1 MFVRELYYWG
11 EEHPDGVFNGYGSFS
26 YCNEISLEGFLCK
39 VPVRRTSPL
48 GREICDLMLA
58 VNRQYNKSDYIPAI
72 AWAATLSTLQHSQ
85 WERRSLQKDGCKAG
99 NTENTAMT
107 GSQRSEP
114 PTKSPSEGWRGWSR
128 QNQAGVTLCRIP
140 IWMYHFKI
148 RAIFYP
154 ENVLLY

>member
-1 MFVRELYYWG
+1 MSYIEDVVAREVLDSRG
-11 EEHPDGVFNGYGSFS
+11 NPT
-26 YCNEISLEGFLCK
+26 
-39 VPVRRTSPL
+39 TS
-48 GREICDLMLA
+48 
-58 VNRQYNKSDYIPAI
+58 RQSPG
-72 AWAATLSTLQHSQ
+72 AATLSTLQRSQ

-107 GSQRSEP
+107 GSQRYEP
-114 PTKSPSEGWRGWSR
+114 PTKSPSGGWRGWSR

-148 RAIFYP
+148 RTIFYQ